1 MGLLKKL
8 DEEIQNVLCE
18 GDSSEEVLLEDIESA
33 AKVQAE
39 MQEAVL
45 MIEEVLQNE
54 DTTSESL
61 NTSQQ
66 SQQAPSVATGTSS
79 RARLPKLKVKKF
91 SGRIHE
97 WQEFWDS
104 FKSAIHNNANL
115 SDVDKFSYLR
125 GLIEGPARATI
136 AGFSLTEENYNSAV
150 EHLERRF
157 GKPVAIERAHVSEL
171 LKVAAVHSERDVR
184 GLRTLYDI
192 VETHYR
198 GLSALGVDEN
208 TYSGIVVPILLEKIP
223 DTVRLTITRGKEYL
237 NWTVNDM
244 LKALLAEVELREDYR
259 LTPTAKPLGSGG
271 RRDQFSANGL
281 HVNRD
286 DRCAFCMGK
295 HSHENC
301 KRVTDLKERKTIIR
315 KFGRCFKCLEKGHC
329 ARDCRTGS
337 KCKNCKGGHHTAMC
351 EAKMS
356 RRNEEEPAQ
365 DETEAGQ
372 ETTCTLVE
380 SNSRI
385 ALLPHRP

>member
-1 MGLLKKL
+1 MGLLRKL

-33 AKVQAE
+33 AKVRAE

-54 DTTSESL
+54 DTTLESL

-79 RARLPKLKVKKF
+79 RARLPKLEVKKF

-136 AGFSLTEENYNSAV
+136 AGFSLTEENYKSAV

-184 GLRTLYDI
+184 GLRALYDI

-198 GLSALGVDEN
+198 GLSGLGVDEN

-259 LTPTAKPLGSGG
+259 LTPTAKPLG
-271 RRDQFSANGL
+271 
-281 HVNRD
+281 
-286 DRCAFCMGK
+286 K

-356 RRNEEEPAQ
+356 KRNEEEPAQ

-372 ETTCTLVE
+372 ETTLKRHIFLTTGSSGDKTPVLRRCSCDWVPNGPT
-380 SNSRI
+380 RI
-385 ALLPHRP
+385 